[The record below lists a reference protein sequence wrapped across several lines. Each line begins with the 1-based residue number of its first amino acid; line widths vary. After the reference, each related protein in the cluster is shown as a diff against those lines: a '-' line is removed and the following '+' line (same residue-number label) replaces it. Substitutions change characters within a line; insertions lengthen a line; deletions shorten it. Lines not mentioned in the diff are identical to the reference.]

1 METLNM
7 QKDGIG
13 KQPAIRRIKGKLA
26 GLPAI
31 SYALGMLV
39 LFIAIFAVGSAT
51 FLTRYNMLTIGN
63 SAAILLAVAMGQVFA
78 ILTGGIDLSVG
89 GIMSLVSVV
98 LMKTLE
104 PLGFWAYPLSLAV
117 GIAAGFLN
125 GLVNSRLRIPSFITT
140 LGSNGIFMS
149 IAYMISIKP
158 LSAPSSSFGVLD
170 IVNGTTLGI
179 RNIMLLGVL
188 VFVLFFV
195 IQRYTITG
203 RNIML
208 LGSNEKMSW
217 LSGVDIFKVRTIA
230 FTLSGLGAALAGV
243 MLASNLYS
251 GYPTLGTVYILNS
264 IASVVIGG
272 TAMTGGAGGVLNT
285 LVGVMV
291 MSVINNGMNIIGI
304 DVYAQQSFLG
314 VLVIIAVAISFD
326 RSKLSVIK

>member
-1 METLNM
+1 METKNM
-7 QKDGIG
+7 NIKSNKKMSAGT
-13 KQPAIRRIKGKLA
+13 RILKKIA

-31 SYALGMLV
+31 AYALGMLV
-39 LFIAIFAVGSAT
+39 IFIIIFSVGSSS
-51 FLTRYNMLTIGN
+51 FLNSYNILTIGN

-104 PLGFWAYPLSLAV
+104 PLGFWAYPLSLGV
-117 GIAAGFLN
+117 GVLAGLFN
-125 GLVNSRLRIPSFITT
+125 GLVNAKFRIPSFITT
-140 LGSNGIFMS
+140 LGSNGIFIS

-158 LSAPSSSFGVLD
+158 LSAPSSAYGVMDL
-170 IVNGTTLGI
+170 INGMTFGI
-179 RNIMLLGVL
+179 RNIMLIGII
-188 VFVLFFV
+188 VFILFLV
-195 IQRYTITG
+195 IQRYTVTG
-203 RNIML
+203 RSIML

-217 LSGVDIFKVRTIA
+217 LSGVDIFKMRTLA
-230 FTLSGLGAALAGV
+230 FTLSGLGASIAGI

-285 LVGVMV
+285 LVGVLV

-314 VLVIIAVAISFD
+314 ILVIVAVAISFD

>member
-1 METLNM
+1 MPTKNKTSMTLG
-7 QKDGIG
+7 QVFKKIS
-13 KQPAIRRIKGKLA
+13 

-31 SYALGMLV
+31 AYALGMLV
-39 LFIAIFAVGSAT
+39 LFIIIFSVGSSS
-51 FLTRYNMLTIGN
+51 FLNMYNILTIGN
-63 SAAILLAVAMGQVFA
+63 SAAILLAVALGQVCA

-98 LMKTLE
+98 LMKTL
-104 PLGFWAYPLSLAV
+104 GTMGIWAYPVSLAV
-117 GIAAGFLN
+117 GIAAGAVN
-125 GLVNSRLRIPSFITT
+125 GLINAKFRIPSFITT
-140 LGSNGIFMS
+140 LGSNGIFIS

-158 LSAPSSSFGVLD
+158 LSAPASAYGVMD
-170 IVNGTTLGI
+170 VVNGMTFGI
-179 RNIMLLGVL
+179 RNIMLIGILI
-188 VFVLFFV
+188 FILFF
-195 IQRYTITG
+195 IMQRYTITG

-217 LSGVDIFKVRTIA
+217 LSGIDVFKVRTLA
-230 FTLSGLGAALAGV
+230 FTLSGLGAGLAGI

-251 GYPTLGTVYILNS
+251 GYPTLGSVYILNS

-272 TAMTGGAGGVLNT
+272 TAMTGGAGGVVNT
-285 LVGVMV
+285 LVGVLV

-314 VLVIIAVAISFD
+314 ILVIVAVAISFD

>member
-1 METLNM
+1 MVTEKKKKSLTIW
-7 QKDGIG
+7 QAVK
-13 KQPAIRRIKGKLA
+13 KLS

-31 SYALGMLV
+31 VYAISMLV
-39 LFIAIFAVGSAT
+39 IFIVIFSVGSSS
-51 FLTRYNMLTIGN
+51 FLNSYNMLTIGN
-63 SAAILLAVAMGQVFA
+63 SAAILLAVALGQVCA

-98 LMKTLE
+98 LMKTL
-104 PLGFWAYPLSLAV
+104 GTMGIWAYPLSLAV
-117 GIAAGFLN
+117 GIAAGCLN
-125 GLVNSRLRIPSFITT
+125 GLINAKFRIPSFITT
-140 LGSNGIFMS
+140 LGTNGIFIS
-149 IAYMISIKP
+149 IAYMISIRP
-158 LSAPSSSFGVLD
+158 LSAPASAYGVMEV
-170 IVNGTTLGI
+170 VNGMTFGI
-179 RNIMLLGVL
+179 RNIMLIGIL
-188 VFVLFFV
+188 VFILYFI

-203 RNIML
+203 RKIML

-217 LSGVDIFKVRTIA
+217 LSGVDIFKVRTMA
-230 FTLSGLGAALAGV
+230 FTLSGLGAGIAGI

-285 LVGVMV
+285 LVGVLV

-314 VLVIIAVAISFD
+314 ILVIVAVAISFD

>member
-1 METLNM
+1 MESVNM
-7 QKDGIG
+7 DTKSKTRTMVGGSLLKKIT
-13 KQPAIRRIKGKLA
+13 

-39 LFIAIFAVGSAT
+39 VFIVIFSVGSSS
-51 FLTRYNMLTIGN
+51 FLNSYNILTIGN

-104 PLGFWAYPLSLAV
+104 PLGFWAYPFSLAV
-117 GIAAGFLN
+117 GILAGLFN
-125 GLVNSRLRIPSFITT
+125 GLVNAKFRIPSFITT
-140 LGSNGIFMS
+140 LGSNGIFIS
-149 IAYMISIKP
+149 IAFLISIKP
-158 LSAPSSSFGVLD
+158 LSAPASSYGVMD
-170 IVNGTTLGI
+170 IINGTTFGI
-179 RNIMLLGVL
+179 RNIMLIGII
-188 VFVLFFV
+188 VFVVFLV
-195 IQRYTITG
+195 IQRYTIAG
-203 RNIML
+203 RNIIL
-208 LGSNEKMSW
+208 LGSNERMSW
-217 LSGVDIFKVRTIA
+217 LSGVDIFKARTFA
-230 FTLSGLGAALAGV
+230 FTLSGFGAAIAGI

-251 GYPTLGTVYILNS
+251 GYPSLGTVYTLNS

-285 LVGVMV
+285 LVGVLV
-291 MSVINNGMNIIGI
+291 LSVINNGMNMIGI

-314 VLVIIAVAISFD
+314 ILVIISVAISFD